1 MMEPKHKKVLCV
13 ENKMYILAQMDDDK
27 KTCCT
32 DCQIWNCAINVD
44 HYC

>member
-1 MMEPKHKKVLCV
+1 MEPNNMKTFVK
-13 ENKMYILAQMDDDK
+13 NKMYILAQMDDNK
-27 KTCCT
+27 EMCCT